1 MRDFVNKYI
10 EDKLWEY
17 EDCKTT
23 KYDLPYLIMER
34 AFADETL
41 TYDAQESIDLIHKYW
56 YDIEDLYY
64 DNIID
69 EGELVNPFK
78 RPELFLVQVVADYV
92 AYIVNKMDIPEEDFV
107 LDYDNIHEVV
117 NELWNIE
124 LLPIKKCVSY

>member
-107 LDYDNIHEVV
+107 LDYDNIHKVV
-117 NELWNIE
+117 NEL
-124 LLPIKKCVSY
+124 

>member
-17 EDCKTT
+17 EDCKTN
-23 KYDLPYLIMER
+23 KYDLAYLIMET

-41 TYDAQESIDLIHKYW
+41 TYSKQESIYLINKYW
-56 YDIEDLYY
+56 DDIADLYY
-64 DNIID
+64 GNIID

-92 AYIVNKMDIPEEDFV
+92 AYIVNKTDIPEEDFV

-117 NELWNIE
+117 NEL
-124 LLPIKKCVSY
+124 